1 MVDAPHAPW
10 ALRGEVI
17 VALVGSGGSGG
28 SGVGRGQ
35 RLPTGV
41 RALPGPALVVGCRYS
56 DSPVG
61 PYLELSVAEP
71 ARLGVRPGWCVTAMV
86 VSEAAAKVGN
96 RLNWGMPAS
105 IGALE
110 WSADADTRVLRW
122 SDGGVEVRAVCGRLA
137 VPAVLPMRSVQGR
150 GDGPVLVPRRLS
162 AMLRLARVSVAAP
175 GPGGDEASSWSWSWL
190 AGEHRGAVLSSAR
203 LLVRPARHP
212 SGVLSSFRAPLQAP
226 EPRLSY
232 RPEAAAEALQ

>member
-1 MVDAPHAPW
+1 MPGA
-10 ALRGEVI
+10 
-17 VALVGSGGSGG
+17 
-28 SGVGRGQ
+28 
-35 RLPTGV
+35 V
-41 RALPGPALVVGCRYS
+41 RALPGPTVVIGCRYT

-71 ARLGVRPGWCVTAMV
+71 ARLGLRPGWCVTSMV

-105 IGALE
+105 IGSLE
-110 WSADADTRVLRW
+110 WSADGDVRVLRW
-122 SDGGVEVRAVCGRLA
+122 VDGGVEVRAVCGRVA

-162 AMLRLARVSVAAP
+162 ALLRLARVSVGAS
-175 GPGGDEASSWSWSWL
+175 GGDEGWSWS

-212 SGVLSSFRAPLQAP
+212 LGVLSSFRAPLQAP